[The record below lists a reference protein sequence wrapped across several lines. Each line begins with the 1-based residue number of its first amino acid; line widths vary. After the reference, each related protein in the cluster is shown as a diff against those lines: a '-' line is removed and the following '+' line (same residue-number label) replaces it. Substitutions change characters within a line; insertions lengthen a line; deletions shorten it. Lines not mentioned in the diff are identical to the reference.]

1 MFILA
6 QESGLNNTLFI
17 FYTNMT
23 QLHKGT
29 VDVISKEG
37 GKTFYLLDQPWNI
50 LLQSSYAL
58 LGYNHSNGLFSH
70 HSQTS
75 IEAACAHLLQC

>member
-1 MFILA
+1 
-6 QESGLNNTLFI
+6 
-17 FYTNMT
+17 MT
-23 QLHKGT
+23 QLHKDT
-29 VDVISKEG
+29 VDVISKE
-37 GKTFYLLDQPWNI
+37 KKKFYLLDQPWNI

-58 LGYNHSNGLFSH
+58 LGYNRSNGLFSH